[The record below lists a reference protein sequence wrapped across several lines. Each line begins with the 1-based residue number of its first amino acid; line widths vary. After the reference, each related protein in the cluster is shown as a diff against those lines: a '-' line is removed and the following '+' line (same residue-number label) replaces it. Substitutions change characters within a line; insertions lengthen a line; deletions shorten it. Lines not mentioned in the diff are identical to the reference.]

1 MKPVIGIINRKGI
14 INNKTKILYQYK
26 EISKIIEK
34 LNAIPIG
41 INPNI
46 EELKLVNGII
56 LQGGDEYEQ
65 KELEI
70 IKYAYEFDIP
80 LLGICLGMQIM
91 GLCTCGLEE
100 RIFNHMKPNI
110 DKVHEVYIKKDT
122 KIYEILKKE
131 KIIVNS
137 RHNYQIK
144 NTTLEVSG
152 YSNDDVIEVIED
164 KNKNFFIGIQWHP
177 ESLNNIDTIKIF
189 NYFIEKASEYDPK
202 RNFKNNSWQNN
213 KWRKY

>member
-1 MKPVIGIINRKGI
+1 MKPVIGIINRKAI
-14 INNKTKILYQYK
+14 LNNKTKILYEYE
-26 EISKIIEK
+26 EISKIIK
-34 LNAIPIG
+34 QLNGIPIG

-110 DKVHEVYIKKDT
+110 DKVHEVYIKKDS

-202 RNFKNNSWQNN
+202 RNFKNNSW
-213 KWRKY
+213 